1 MWIYVIAI
9 LTGLC
14 FAALLYAFN
23 KKQHYGKVLT
33 AMLFILRSVTV
44 ALLVLILFNP
54 YFKSKVSEVEPATII
69 IAQDN
74 SASLVMT
81 KDSTFYKDGYPLSI
95 DTLIE
100 RLENDFTV
108 DKYLFGNEIKEL
120 DTIDFQDY
128 HTDISEMLN
137 YIKKSYYKKNV
148 GAVIL
153 LSDGICNKS
162 YVPEQNIESYPF
174 PIYTVTLGD
183 TTNYPDFYI
192 KDLFYNKTTPAN
204 SVFPLRLVANA
215 NNCRG
220 EIMRI
225 ELMVDNVS
233 VDVVE
238 IPVNSNRFSHTF
250 DFNIDSEEEG
260 VKQIDIRIKTIENE
274 TVTANNGKRIFVEV
288 VDKQYKVLFYA
299 KSPHPDLG
307 SLKNTLGDNF
317 EIETIFFDD
326 EIPDLRNY
334 DVLLL
339 HQIPYAGMHNYNI
352 LKSRLNE
359 NKEIPVFYIVGE
371 STDFES
377 FNDLQKS
384 MTINRGAVNGVLDVK
399 PYYNPN
405 FGLFNVDDDVE
416 KFVGEFPPLALPHSE
431 FSLNANHDIFLQMNI
446 RDVLTQY
453 PLLSF
458 CTDSDGRKNA
468 YLLGT
473 GVWRWKLNDFYKHK
487 DNDNF
492 EELFTKS
499 VKYLLTEKDKELV
512 VNYEED
518 YLNNEPI
525 LFTADLKNPSQE
537 LTNEP
542 DLRIRVINKHSKDVF
557 EYDFMKKDMSYY
569 LNINGLPE
577 GVYDFTAKAEF
588 GEKTYLENGS
598 FSVTNVG
605 AEAQDIVANSQR
617 MKLLSSLTGG
627 MNFQV
632 NEFNIL
638 ADAVENDERITSIL
652 REETN
657 YKDLINLKSIFFIV
671 LSLVSI
677 EWILRKMFGTY

>member
-14 FAALLYAFN
+14 LAALLYVIN
-23 KKQHYGKVLT
+23 KRQHYGKVLT
-33 AMLFILRSVTV
+33 TVLFTLRSVAV
-44 ALLVLILFNP
+44 ALLVLLLFNP
-54 YFKSKVSEVEPATII
+54 YYKSEVSEVEPATII

-74 SASLVMT
+74 SASLLLT
-81 KDSTFYKDGYPLSI
+81 KDSTFYKNTYPLSL
-95 DTLIE
+95 DTLINK
-100 RLENDFTV
+100 LENDFIV
-108 DKYLFGNEIKEL
+108 DKYLFGNEVKEF

-128 HTDISEMLN
+128 YTDFSEMLN

-148 GAVIL
+148 GTVIL

-192 KDLFYNKTTPAN
+192 KDVFYNKTSPAN
-204 SVFPLRLVANA
+204 AMFPLRLVANA
-215 NNCRG
+215 NNCRNKN
-220 EIMRI
+220 MRI
-225 ELMVDNVS
+225 KILVDNEI
-233 VDVVE
+233 VE
-238 IPVNSNRFSHTF
+238 EVEFPVNSNRFTHTH
-250 DFNIDSEEEG
+250 DFNINSEEEG
-260 VKQIDIRIKTIENE
+260 VKQIDIRIEALEDETI
-274 TVTANNGKRIFVEV
+274 VTNNNKRIFVEV

-299 KSPHPDLG
+299 KSPHPDLA

-317 EIETIFFDD
+317 EIETIFSDD
-326 EIPDLRNY
+326 EIPDLKNY

-339 HQIPYAGMHNYNI
+339 HQIPYFGMQNYSV
-352 LKSRLNE
+352 LKSKLNE

-377 FNDLQKS
+377 FNDIQKS

-405 FGLFNVDDDVE
+405 FGLFNVADDVE
-416 KFVGEFPPLALPHSE
+416 NVVDEFPPLALPHSE
-431 FSLNANHDIFLQMNI
+431 FSLNTNHDILLQLNI
-446 RDVLTQY
+446 RDVLTQA

-473 GVWRWKLNDFYKHK
+473 GIWRWKLNDFYKHN

-492 EELFTKS
+492 EEIFTKS

-525 LFTADLKNPSQE
+525 FFTADLKNPSRE

-542 DLRIRVINKHSKDVF
+542 DLRMRIINKHSKDVF

-588 GEKTYLENGS
+588 GEKMYSESGS

-605 AEAQDIVANSQR
+605 AEAHDIVANSQR
-617 MKLLSSLTGG
+617 MKLLASLTGG
-627 MNFQV
+627 VNYQV
-632 NEFNIL
+632 NEFHLL
-638 ADAVENDERITSIL
+638 AETVENDERITSIL

-657 YKDLINLKSIFFIV
+657 YIDLINLKSIFFIV

-677 EWILRKMFGTY
+677 EWFLRKMFGTY